1 MKKLVAKWRR
11 KQTLETS
18 QKKLKADSKA
28 RIIFHQIRDEAMS
41 AGIGES
47 RTELLTWLN
56 GLLNLNYKKIEEC
69 GTGAAYCQIMDSIY
83 GDLPMNR
90 VKFNATAEY
99 EFQTNYKILQSCFSR
114 HGIEKTVYVDKL
126 IRCKFQDNLEF
137 LQWLKKHWIRHKDE
151 SVYDPDARRKYR
163 PIITNNSATKPRT
176 VSNPTTAKRSSSTG
190 TGSAMSGGLATR
202 HSSLGINGSRITSVT
217 QGQLVAIQAEL
228 TKSQETIGSL
238 NEEIEQYKGTVSTLE
253 IEREFYFNKL
263 RDIEILVHTTQ
274 DLINEGVYKFN
285 DETITGHGNGNG
297 GALLRFVKKV
307 ESILYATA
315 EGFEMND
322 GEDELN
328 DKNLGEHG
336 TVPNQGGYANSNGEV
351 NGNEGSNHDV
361 IMQNDEGEVGVS
373 NNLII
378 DEETF

>member
-1 MKKLVAKWRR
+1 
-11 KQTLETS
+11 
-18 QKKLKADSKA
+18 
-28 RIIFHQIRDEAMS
+28 MS

-90 VKFNATAEY
+90 VKFNASAEY

-114 HGIEKTVYVDKL
+114 HGVEKTVYVDKL

-151 SVYDPDARRKYR
+151 SAYDPDARRKYR
-163 PIITNNSATKPRT
+163 PIMTNNSAIKTRT
-176 VSNPTTAKRSSSTG
+176 ASNPTSTRRSSSTG
-190 TGSAMSGGLATR
+190 TGSTIAGGLPAR
-202 HSSLGINGSRITSVT
+202 HSSLGVNTSRKTSVP
-217 QGQLVAIQAEL
+217 QGQLVAIQSEL
-228 TKSQETIGSL
+228 SKAQETIGSL

-274 DLINEGVYKFN
+274 DLINEGVYKFD
-285 DETITGHGNGNG
+285 DETITGRGNANG

-322 GEDELN
+322 GG
-328 DKNLGEHG
+328 GEPDHRDAG
-336 TVPNQGGYANSNGEV
+336 EYGIVPNESGYENMNG
-351 NGNEGSNHDV
+351 NGNEDDNRDV
-361 IMQNDEGEVGVS
+361 IMQNNGSEVGVN

>member
-1 MKKLVAKWRR
+1 
-11 KQTLETS
+11 
-18 QKKLKADSKA
+18 
-28 RIIFHQIRDEAMS
+28 MS

-56 GLLNLNYKKIEEC
+56 ALLNLNYKKIEEC

-137 LQWLKKHWIRHKDE
+137 LQWLKKHWIRLKDE
-151 SVYDPDARRKYR
+151 SAYDPDARRKYR
-163 PIITNNSATKPRT
+163 PITTNNSATKTRT
-176 VSNPTTAKRSSSTG
+176 TSNPTSTRRSSSTG
-190 TGSAMSGGLATR
+190 TGSAVPGSLSTR
-202 HSSLGINGSRITSVT
+202 HTSLGVNTSRKTSVT
-217 QGQLVAIQAEL
+217 QTQLVAMQAEL
-228 TKSQETIGSL
+228 SKAQETIGSL
-238 NEEIEQYKGTVSTLE
+238 NDETEQYKGTVSTLE

-274 DLINEGVYKFN
+274 DLINEGVYKFD
-285 DETITGHGNGNG
+285 DETISGHGNGNG

-315 EGFEMND
+315 EGFEMNG
-322 GEDELN
+322 GEGEMDE
-328 DKNLGEHG
+328 KYVGEHG
-336 TVPNQGGYANSNGEV
+336 TVPNENGYENIND
-351 NGNEGSNHDV
+351 NDNKDGNRDV
-361 IMQNDEGEVGVS
+361 IMQNDGSEVGMS